1 MNPIGSYNTER
12 LYWGWELKTLVKDDS
27 QDFWPEQ
34 LTRRVELHLSEL
46 EKTERTRL
54 WGESRAQLRKRKV

>member
-34 LTRRVELHLSEL
+34 LEGWSYISLSWRRQKGQAVGRMKSSVEEM
-46 EKTERTRL
+46 
-54 WGESRAQLRKRKV
+54 

>member
-34 LTRRVELHLSEL
+34 LTKGWSYISLSWRRQKGPGCGENQELS
-46 EKTERTRL
+46 
-54 WGESRAQLRKRKV
+54 